1 MFMLKA
7 VRDANAEHV
16 PSTDVEVFDPSPMA
30 AQPGPLRR
38 AIDRLWGT
46 SNASQTLIGGNA
58 GDASPGVPLLPSLDT
73 ELFTRFIDVRT
84 IYRTNPW
91 LYAVINLKARSY
103 SRMPPKLYQPG
114 KDFNER
120 ATGRGAQLE
129 QVLRRPGGGVS
140 PVVLRLGT
148 FRDKMTRGNALWR
161 LHTTSTGQITGI
173 ERIPW
178 CFVRV
183 TDTFGEL
190 LYTDTRHSNGDWR
203 EHTFTAAE
211 VIHFGLWEDDTA
223 VAESPIRTLHSTLAL
238 FDSVYTHLLSYFARG
253 ARPSGHFH
261 IDAEAGDVEVDRVAE
276 MIKTYFTGAANA
288 GRVLITSAKWE
299 STSDN
304 PDHSKV
310 IELAKQSREE
320 ICGAFGVSPPLVG
333 ILDRAIMS
341 NVREL
346 REHTTRDTVG
356 PDVELLDST
365 FNAQLFEHHPIYR
378 KFWLESEIGA
388 TLKADIDGIAA
399 SIPNRLRIET
409 PNEIRKTHNKPPI
422 TDDPNADLIWAPNA
436 ASDSSG
442 SEGGDSKPEAEASLF
457 TRSTPED

>member
-1 MFMLKA
+1 MFMSSA
-7 VRDANAEHV
+7 IRQAQAEHV
-16 PSTDVEVFDPSPMA
+16 PSTDVEVFDPVMA
-30 AQPGPLRR
+30 GQPNIFRR
-38 AIDRLWGT
+38 AIDRIRAGSAAGSIIDGETSGGGT
-46 SNASQTLIGGNA
+46 SIG
-58 GDASPGVPLLPSLDT
+58 LLPGLSSDM
-73 ELFTRFIDVRT
+73 FTRLVDVRT
-84 IYRTNPW
+84 IYATNPW
-91 LYAVINLKARSY
+91 LFAVINLKSRSY

-129 QVLRRPGGGVS
+129 QVLRRPGKGIS
-140 PVVLRLGT
+140 PVALRLGT
-148 FRDKMTRGNALWR
+148 FRDKLTRGNALWR
-161 LHTTSTGQITGI
+161 LHKNSTGTITGI

-178 CFVRV
+178 CYVQV
-183 TDTFGEL
+183 TSTFGEL
-190 LYTDTRHSNGDWR
+190 LYVDTRHHSGDLLA
-203 EHTFTAAE
+203 HTFTASD
-211 VIHFGLWEDDTA
+211 VIHFGLWEDDVPCA
-223 VAESPIRTLHSTLAL
+223 DSPIRTLRATLAL
-238 FDSVYTHLLSYFARG
+238 FDSVYTHILSYFARG
-253 ARPSGHFH
+253 ARPSGHFQV
-261 IDAEAGDVEVDRVAE
+261 APEAGQTEVDRVAA
-276 MIKTYFTGAANA
+276 MIKEYFVGAANA
-288 GRVLITSAKWE
+288 GRVLITSAEWQ
-299 STSDN
+299 TMSDT
-304 PDHSKV
+304 PDHSKI

-341 NVREL
+341 NVKEL

-409 PNEIRKTHNKPPI
+409 PNELRKTHNLEPL
-422 TDDPNADLIWAPNA
+422 DDPNADLIWAPNA

-442 SEGGDSKPEAEASLF
+442 SEGGESKPEAASSF
-457 TRSTPED
+457 TRPVPEE